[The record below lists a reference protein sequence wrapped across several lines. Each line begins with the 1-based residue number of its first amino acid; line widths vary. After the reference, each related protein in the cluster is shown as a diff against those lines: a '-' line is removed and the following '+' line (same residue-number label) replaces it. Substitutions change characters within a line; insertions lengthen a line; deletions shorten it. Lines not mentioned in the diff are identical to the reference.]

1 MNDIELLHE
10 AARLA
15 VEYVAGTDGRP
26 ATPDAA
32 ALAGLD
38 AFDEPLPDGPTD
50 PSDALRLLSEV
61 ADPATMVSTG
71 PNYYGFVNGAT
82 FPVALG
88 AAFLVNAW
96 DQNAALP
103 RATGNVAPLTKPK

>member
-1 MNDIELLHE
+1 MPSSENGAVNDIELLNE

-26 ATPDAA
+26 ATPNAA

-61 ADPATMVSTG
+61 ADPATMVSSPNWGGNENPLRMSHARRPSTG
-71 PNYYGFVNGAT
+71 VSTVIMMAS
-82 FPVALG
+82 
-88 AAFLVNAW
+88 
-96 DQNAALP
+96 
-103 RATGNVAPLTKPK
+103 